1 MKTSIVRT
9 LLTLSISAILSP
21 VALLAQDKITATIPF
36 DFTVGA
42 KTFSAGDYSV
52 QRLNEHVL
60 LIQDV
65 KHGTGV
71 MTMVLPGEQ
80 SNKAGVPVI
89 TFNRYGNRYF
99 LSQVSNDSQGWRLRP
114 SKVEKE
120 LIAQAVSPRA
130 VILAAALYSK

>member
-52 QRLNEHVL
+52 QRLNQGVL
-60 LIQDV
+60 LIQNM

-71 MTMVLPGEQ
+71 MTMVLPGE

-120 LIAQAVSPRA
+120 LIAQAASPRA